1 MKLELIPPDIK
12 IFKTL
17 KEKIDPKHTAVICV
31 DMQKEFLDPKGKF
44 ARLQIPGKLVSDV
57 TNKIEKFLDAAR
69 NAGVLIIYTKEIDDP
84 KFMSEAMW
92 ERLYRKGMELYC
104 LSDSPAIEIIDQLAP
119 KPGDEVIIKHR
130 FSSFYETDLDML
142 LRSKK
147 IKTLVMTGTQ
157 TNVCVDSTAKDGY
170 FHGYHI
176 VMVADCLFTY
186 DPIAHQK
193 TLETIEE
200 AFGVVSSFDEI
211 LGIWKEMKP

>member
-1 MKLELIPPDIK
+1 MKLDQIPPNVK
-12 IFKTL
+12 VFRTL
-17 KEKIDPKHTAVICV
+17 QEKIDPKHTAVICV
-31 DMQKEFLDPKGKF
+31 DMQKEFLDPTGKF
-44 ARLQIPGKLVSDV
+44 ARLQIPEELVNGV
-57 TNKIEKFLDAAR
+57 TNKIEKFLNAAR
-69 NAGVLIIYTKEIDDP
+69 SAGVLVIYTKEIDDP

-104 LSDSPAIEIIDQLAP
+104 LSDSSAIEIIDQIAP

-142 LRSKK
+142 LKSKN

-176 VMVADCLFTY
+176 VMVGDCLFTY

-193 TLETIEE
+193 TLETIDE
-200 AFGVVSSFDEI
+200 AFGVVSSMDEI
-211 LGIWKEMKP
+211 MSIWENKK

>member
-1 MKLELIPPDIK
+1 MKLDQIPPQIK
-12 IFKTL
+12 VFMTL
-17 KEKIDPKHTAVICV
+17 KEKIDPKHTAVVCV

-44 ARLQIPGKLVSDV
+44 ARLQIPEKLVSDV
-57 TNKIEKFLDAAR
+57 TQKIKGFLDLAR
-69 NAGVLIIYTKEIDDP
+69 KAGALVIYTKEIDDP

-104 LSDSPAIEIIDQLAP
+104 LSDTPGIEIIDELVP

-130 FSSFYETDLDML
+130 FSCFYETDLDML
-142 LRSKK
+142 LKSKK

-176 VMVADCLFTY
+176 VMVGDCLFTY
-186 DPIAHQK
+186 DPVAHQK
-193 TLETIEE
+193 TLETIDE

-211 LGIWKEMKP
+211 ALIWKQE